1 MFGLKVGLEYKILLI
16 QTGIL
21 FVNFDLFFIYLF
33 YIGCCGL
40 DLFLKVSI
48 LCLKVMDLGLM
59 MLANLLDDSDLLL
72 DNKIVIFDMFLN
84 GGFFLEE
91 GGLLSLKVVVNFFL
105 IVEVPLMFDSVS
117 DVLDKCSKAG

>member
-1 MFGLKVGLEYKILLI
+1 LLI
-16 QTGIL
+16 QTGII

-48 LCLKVMDLGLM
+48 LCLYVMDLGLVM
-59 MLANLLDDSDLLL
+59 FANLLGNSDVLL
-72 DNKIVIFDMFLN
+72 DGIIMIFDIFLN

-91 GGLLSLKVVVNFFL
+91 GGFLSLKVGVNFVL
-105 IVEVPLMFDSVS
+105 IVEVSLMFDSVS
-117 DVLDKCSKAG
+117 DVLDKCSQAG